1 MFKQAIFIMIAISLL
16 AVVAIT
22 IQTFN
27 NANALESK
35 VIPFCTGKGKSSTT
49 PAPTNPVTPV
59 SKYLSLAEIWT

>member
-35 VIPFCTGKGKSSTT
+35 VIPVCTGKGKTSTAST
-49 PAPTNPVTPV
+49 PTNPVTPV
-59 SKYLSLAEIWT
+59 SKYSSLAEIWA